1 MPLFMGMPL
10 CLLHCMGLYLYLGLV
25 EGDTPVSDIK
35 LPCRTRPH
43 WLEPAIYPSETD
55 RASPSEGIGL
65 EDHSMLSV
73 AVKISSQNTERNV
86 KVGTPHLHF
95 YYWCALT
102 CASVSNTS
110 LLLEKEKPC
119 HF

>member
-1 MPLFMGMPL
+1 MPLFMVMPL

-43 WLEPAIYPSETD
+43 WLEPAIYRSETD

-73 AVKISSQNTERNV
+73 AVKISSQNMERNV
-86 KVGTPHLHF
+86 KVGTPHF
-95 YYWCALT
+95 T
-102 CASVSNTS
+102 F
-110 LLLEKEKPC
+110 LLVCINLCQCLK
-119 HF
+119 H